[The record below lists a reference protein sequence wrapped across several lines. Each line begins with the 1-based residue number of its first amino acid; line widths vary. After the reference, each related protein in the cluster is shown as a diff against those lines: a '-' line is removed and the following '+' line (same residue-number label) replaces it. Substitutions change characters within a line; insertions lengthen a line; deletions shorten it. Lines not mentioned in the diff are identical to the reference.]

1 MNTFKEFVLTNGE
14 KVKLTLTFGK
24 LNVLK
29 SYDNALYTKFNKIL
43 AGKSEDILDLTTIIY
58 VAYWCYNFSVE
69 KKNDIYKEQD
79 FLELVPF
86 DINSIKQS
94 FNALTQPK
102 KNMGFENRS

>member
-1 MNTFKEFVLTNGE
+1 MNTYKEFKLTNNE
-14 KVKLTLTFGK
+14 VVKLTLTFGK

-29 SYDNALYTKFNKIL
+29 GYDNNLYTRFNKIL
-43 AGKSEDILDLTTIIY
+43 SGKSEDILDLTTIIY
-58 VAYWCYNFSVE
+58 VAYWCYNFSIE
-69 KKNDIYKEQD
+69 KKNEMYKEQD

-86 DINSIKQS
+86 DMNEIKRT